1 MKQEFIPVLLGSD
14 DNVYGLSRSF
24 YEKYGIKP
32 IALCKARLNP
42 TKYTKIIEFKLVEN
56 LSSNDIF
63 LDTVINLAKE
73 LKKKYKKL
81 ILIPCSDYYLDLI
94 VENKKEIE
102 KYYENKFITKENL
115 DTFVTKDKF
124 YDLCEK
130 YNLTYPKTII
140 CKYSD
145 RKNIHEKITFDY
157 PIVLKPNNSNSTDY
171 LNAEFKGKK
180 KAYIIK
186 DESELKE
193 VIKNINSSSYKD
205 NLIIQEFIEGDD
217 THMRVVNAYCNK
229 NGKVKMIA
237 LGNVV
242 LEEYYPTT
250 IGNYASIITDNKE
263 KELLKEVKN
272 FLEKIKYTGF
282 ANFDFK
288 YDEKDKKYKCFEINP
303 RQGRSSFFVEASGI
317 SLAQVITDDLIFN
330 KDYKEIIGCPNKV
343 LWMNIPTD
351 LLNTYVKNKK
361 VLNEVNKLIKENKV
375 VHTLF
380 YDKDMS
386 LLRKSHLKRLYNI
399 QYKLYDE
406 YFIEK

>member
-1 MKQEFIPVLLGSD
+1 MKQEFMPVLLGSD

-56 LSSNDIF
+56 LSSNDVF
-63 LDTVINLAKE
+63 LNAVINLAKE

-94 VENKKEIE
+94 VENKDEIE

-145 RKNIHEKITFDY
+145 RNNIHEKITFDY

-193 VIKNINSSSYKD
+193 VIKNINTSNYKD

-237 LGNVV
+237 LGNIV

-317 SLAQVITDDLIFN
+317 SLAQVITDDLVFN
-330 KDYKEIIGCPNKV
+330 KDYKDIIGCPNKV

-361 VLNEVNKLIKENKV
+361 VLNEANKLIKENKV